1 MKLLDKLKTT
11 TGHAPVGAPSPPAWH
26 TSLASLGWSTR
37 TLTTIATIRSS
48 RGPGFL
54 GSTYPNVL
62 VVLKAGPAHPGAR
75 RVVAILDQIVST
87 TGGELEPSQPSR
99 ITGGASPTGQAGTQ
113 EGAGAATNDT
123 PGTTTNHRSQWK
135 TLADYEDAQQLRAK
149 LNALLYDP
157 RFHVAHYSQAFVNV
171 FNASWKSGNIAKV
184 REAYY
189 GVLEKWVRLRRLGY
203 G

>member
-1 MKLLDKLKTT
+1 MPSILEKLKRSSL
-11 TGHAPVGAPSPPAWH
+11 SPLPPTWH
-26 TSLASLGWSTR
+26 TSLASLGWSHSTI
-37 TLTTIATIRSS
+37 TTIATIRST
-48 RGPGFL
+48 RGSGFL
-54 GSTYPNVL
+54 GTTYPNVL
-62 VVLKAGPAHPGAR
+62 AVLKAGPTHPGAR
-75 RVVAILDQIVST
+75 RVVEVLEQIAGSAGDSRA
-87 TGGELEPSQPSR
+87 TGS
-99 ITGGASPTGQAGTQ
+99 ASPTGQPGTQ
-113 EGAGAATNDT
+113 EGAGAGGRAT

-135 TLADYEDAQQLRAK
+135 TLADYDDAQQLRTK
-149 LNALLYDP
+149 LNALLHDP

>member
-11 TGHAPVGAPSPPAWH
+11 TGTPRVGPTSTHSPSPSHPPAWH
-26 TSLASLGWSTR
+26 TSLASLGWSTS

-62 VVLKAGPAHPGAR
+62 MVLKSGPAHPGAR

-87 TGGELEPSQPSR
+87 TGS
-99 ITGGASPTGQAGTQ
+99 ASPTGQAGTQ
-113 EGAGAATNDT
+113 EGAEAAS
-123 PGTTTNHRSQWK
+123 TNHRSQWK
-135 TLADYEDAQQLRAK
+135 TLADYDDAQQLRAK
-149 LNALLYDP
+149 LNNLLHDP
-157 RFHVAHYSQAFVNV
+157 RFHVAHYSQAFINV
-171 FNASWKSGNIAKV
+171 FNASWKSGNIGKV
-184 REAYY
+184 QEAYC